1 MKDYTPVINNP
12 EFRYLWSSQ
21 VLSQVTINIMNF
33 LLLIRLFNETG
44 SPIATSMLWVAYAL
58 PAILIGPVAAAYVDM
73 VDRRKML
80 MITNILQAVTIFL
93 FAVSHKESV
102 FLLYGVA
109 MLYSLLNQFYVP
121 AEQASLP
128 AIVRKNYLAHA
139 NGLFFL
145 TQQVAIVLGFGFAGL
160 LFKTIGFTLS
170 LYLCTFLLFLAFVSV
185 SFLKEMKTSDSVPR
199 SVEKAIIKFFERII
213 QGYRFIKDNHSI
225 LAPFVLLMSSQV
237 SLTVVV
243 VNIPIIAKQIFLIG
257 TEFAGVAVAVPAGIG
272 ASVAALLIPKLLKT
286 GTRKMKVIGSS
297 LVTIA
302 FSLIVASL
310 IIPEIGNDFLR
321 ILVGVLTT
329 IMIGAA
335 FMGLIIP
342 SQTFLQEKTPGGM
355 RGRVFGNYW
364 FMVAIATVFPV
375 IFSGTVAELFGV
387 RVLLILLAA
396 VAFFGVFSFR
406 RYGQRVLE
414 EGFYFIPKINGNGK
428 DKDE

>member
-1 MKDYTPVINNP
+1 MKDYTPIVNNL

-44 SPIATSMLWVAYAL
+44 SPIATSMLWIAYAL

-73 VDRRKML
+73 VDRKKML
-80 MITNILQAVTIFL
+80 MATNFLQAVTIFL
-93 FAVSHKESV
+93 FALSHKESV

-128 AIVRKNYLAHA
+128 AIVRKNHLAHA
-139 NGLFFL
+139 NSLFFL
-145 TQQVAIVLGFGFAGL
+145 TQQAAIILGFGFAGL
-160 LFKTIGFTLS
+160 LLKSIGFAPS
-170 LYLCTFLLFLAFVSV
+170 LYLCAFLLFLAFVSV
-185 SFLKEMKTSDSVPR
+185 SFLREMKTSDSVPR
-199 SVEKAIIKFFERII
+199 SIEKAIIKFFERII
-213 QGYRFIKDNHSI
+213 QGYRFIKNNHSI
-225 LAPFVLLMSSQV
+225 LAPFILLMSSQV

-243 VNIPIIAKQIFLIG
+243 VNVPIIAKQIFLVG
-257 TEFAGVAVAVPAGIG
+257 TEFAGIAVAVPAGVG
-272 ASVAALLIPKLLKT
+272 ASIGALLIPKLLKN
-286 GTRKMKVIGSS
+286 GVRKKKIIEISLILTTFS
-297 LVTIA
+297 LVVV
-302 FSLIVASL
+302 SLV
-310 IIPEIGNDFLR
+310 IPEIGNHFIR
-321 ILVGVLTT
+321 ILVGVLTI
-329 IMIGAA
+329 IMIGAT
-335 FMGLIIP
+335 FIGLIIP

-364 FMVAIATVFPV
+364 FMVTIATIFPV

-387 RVLLILLAA
+387 RVLLMLLA
-396 VAFFGVFSFR
+396 VFAFFGTFSFR

-428 DKDE
+428 DKNE